1 MTNTTSPKLPQGMRV
16 AEALARLFNRSKPL
30 GLGALQP
37 WREPMTLTEANL
49 LLETCRG
56 FVDYHRGRV
65 MKIRISELADGA
77 DGWEAQYERDNGAGA
92 AADAFT
98 GPSFKPSP

>member
-1 MTNTTSPKLPQGMRV
+1 MTNPSSPKIPQGMRV

-30 GLGALQP
+30 GLGAIQP
-37 WREPMTLTEANL
+37 WHEPMTLTEANL
-49 LLETCRG
+49 LLETRPG

-65 MKIRISELADGA
+65 MKIRISELTVGV
-77 DGWEAQYERDNGAGA
+77 DGWERLYERDNGPGSAT
-92 AADAFT
+92 DALT